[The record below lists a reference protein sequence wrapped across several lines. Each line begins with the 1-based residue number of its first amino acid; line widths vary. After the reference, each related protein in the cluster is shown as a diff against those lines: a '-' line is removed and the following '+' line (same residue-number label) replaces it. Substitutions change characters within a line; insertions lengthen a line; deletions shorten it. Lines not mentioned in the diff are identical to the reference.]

1 MVALGGDVNGVL
13 RQFAMFDQSVWCIY
27 RDTFYEK
34 RLVLHFFPLSSSYD
48 DYSKG
53 SMHHM
58 YWDMG

>member
-34 RLVLHFFPLSSSYD
+34 RLALYFFPPSYD
-48 DYSKG
+48 DYLKDN
-53 SMHHM
+53 MHHI
-58 YWDMG
+58 YWNMG